1 MTCRD
6 ATNLKNYVDDI
17 IFPNY
22 STKFGGSWTMPCEAE
37 AHKVDIKVTVAIIW
51 ESLAMQFVG
60 KNNWCTREKRTE
72 KLSQPLIDMFHIQMN
87 HIG

>member
-1 MTCRD
+1 
-6 ATNLKNYVDDI
+6 
-17 IFPNY
+17 
-22 STKFGGSWTMPCEAE
+22 MPCEAE

-51 ESLAMQFVG
+51 ESLAMQFAG
-60 KNNWCTREKRTE
+60 KKIIGVREKRTE